1 MSDDLDEVKNL
12 WIILNSILVL
22 YAIILFIYGKYFKH
36 KDTLSYVIYILF

>member
-1 MSDDLDEVKNL
+1 MSDDLDGVKNL

-36 KDTLSYVIYILF
+36 KDTLSYVIHILF